1 MENYESIKSKILK
14 LRELALRGEHEEALN
29 AQRRIDNILFKYNL
43 SLDKI
48 LADEN
53 KKKYRSFIIASFYDK
68 LFFQCV
74 FQVLNLSTLSY
85 KESKKGHYSIEMT
98 DLEYA
103 ELQSLFEWH
112 KLNYKREYDK
122 FVKSFTSAYIQ
133 EHEIWRKTEP
143 TDEELAELDD
153 GKDNKIDYEELRRI
167 IALQNFMSDN
177 RYVKMIEE

>member
-1 MENYESIKSKILK
+1 MSMENYESIKSKVLK

-29 AQRRIDNILFKYNL
+29 AQRRIDNILLKYNL

-133 EHEIWRKTEP
+133 EHEIWRKNGTN
-143 TDEELAELDD
+143 
-153 GKDNKIDYEELRRI
+153 G
-167 IALQNFMSDN
+167 
-177 RYVKMIEE
+177 